1 MKLSSYIPFILIIC
15 LISCSDDNGGKDA
28 LDSLQLTTIKIGGL
42 ELNAET
48 TTQNIPIDQ
57 PIVARFTSELD
68 IASIEENFSVSY
80 ADGEVINYSLS
91 FLDDQ
96 KTFSAKLTEDLING
110 IEYTIELKSIK
121 GVNGETFPGATFT
134 FITIQ
139 GTLELVSIIINE
151 QDGTSP
157 TRIQNIPINLSIE
170 ATFSEALDLETITTE
185 NIKLLGTDAPAL
197 NLLLENENRVLT
209 ITSTE
214 ELQYFTKYRLIF
226 TEEISTSDDHLFEGF
241 DKSFYTVLDS
251 TFKFPVITDD
261 ELLTRIQEQTFNY
274 FWDFGH
280 PTSGLARERNTSG
293 NTVTI
298 GGSGFGVM
306 SILVGIERGFITR
319 QEGVDRLEKII
330 DFLTNN
336 AERYHGVWAHW
347 LNGNTGETIPFS
359 ANDDG
364 GDLVETAF
372 MIQGLLTARQYLNDA
387 DIQEAAIIDKINTL
401 WNTVEWDWYT
411 QGGQEVLY
419 WHWSP
424 NFEWEKNLQIRGWNE
439 SLIVYVL
446 ASSSTTHTI
455 SQDVYTNGWARNGD
469 MQNGNSYYDITLP
482 LGNARGGPLFF
493 SHYSFLGLDP
503 RSLSDQ
509 YGNYWEQN
517 RAHGLINRAYCIS
530 NPLNYVGYSTDCW
543 GLTASDNHQGYS
555 AHSPNNDLG
564 VVTPTAAIS
573 SIPYTPDE
581 SMDAIRHFYY
591 LLGDK
596 LWGEYGFYDA
606 FNPTESWYANSYLAI
621 DQGPIICMIENHRTG
636 FLWDLFMSAPEVQ
649 AGLTKLGFTY
659 E

>member
-1 MKLSSYIPFILIIC
+1 MVFLIFII
-15 LISCSDDNGGKDA
+15 ISCSDDNEDKG
-28 LDSLQLTTIKIGGL
+28 SIETLQLTSVKIGSL
-42 ELNAET
+42 EITTDNAAED
-48 TTQNIPIDQ
+48 IPIDQ

-68 IASIEENFSVSY
+68 ITSIEENFSITSPTGEKLSY
-80 ADGEVINYSLS
+80 NLS
-91 FLDDQ
+91 FLDNR

-110 IEYTIELKSIK
+110 AKYTLELKSIK
-121 GVNGETFPGATFT
+121 GENGETFSGATYMFT
-134 FITIQ
+134 TIQ
-139 GTLELVSIIINE
+139 GTIELVSLTINE
-151 QDGTSP
+151 QDGTSSN
-157 TRIQNIPINLSIE
+157 RIQNIPVNLAVE
-170 ATFSEALDLETITTE
+170 ATFSEALDPETITNETIKIFGTGAP
-185 NIKLLGTDAPAL
+185 NI
-197 NLLLENENRVLT
+197 NLSLENENRTLS

-214 ELQYFTKYRLIF
+214 ELQYFAKHRLIIS
-226 TEEISTSDDHLFEGF
+226 EDISTTDDHIFEGF
-241 DKSFYTVLDS
+241 DKSFYTLLDS
-251 TFKFPVITDD
+251 TFKFPEITDE
-261 ELLTRIQEQTFNY
+261 ELLTKVQEQTFKY

-319 QEGVDRLEKII
+319 QEGIDRLETII
-330 DFLTNN
+330 DFLTDE
-336 AERYHGVWAHW
+336 AERYHGAWSHW
-347 LNGNTGETIPFS
+347 LNGSSGETIPFS

-364 GDLVETAF
+364 GDLVETSF

-387 DIQEAAIIDKINTL
+387 NTQEASLINKINTL
-401 WNTVEWDWYT
+401 WNDVEWDWYT
-411 QGGQEVLY
+411 QGGQDVLY

-424 NFEWEKNLQIRGWNE
+424 NFGWEKNLQIRGWNE
-439 SLIVYVL
+439 SLIVYIL
-446 ASSSTTHTI
+446 AAASTTHTI

-469 MQNGNSYYDITLP
+469 MQNGNVYYDITLP

-503 RSLSDQ
+503 RNLSDQ
-509 YGNYWEQN
+509 YGDYWTQN
-517 RAHGLINRAYCIS
+517 IAHSQINRAYCIS
-530 NPLNYVGYSTDCW
+530 NPSNYVGYSSHCW

-564 VVTPTAAIS
+564 VITPTAAIS
-573 SIPYTPDE
+573 SIPYTPNE

-591 LLGDK
+591 LFGDK

-606 FNPTESWYANSYLAI
+606 FNPTESWYASSYLAI

-636 FLWDLFMSAPEVQ
+636 LLWDLFMSAPEVQ